1 MARPPQKRSPAD
13 EDTRNVGE
21 RGKCAEKKSGAA
33 QIYAQRELAFGAD
46 ERSSRALLNTCSRC
60 SLTRYSLSCSLTR
73 YSLSD
78 ALFAV
83 CHLTTSP
90 AEAMTDKVC
99 ACPYFTPPT
108 R

>member
-60 SLTRYSLSCSLTR
+60 SLTRYSLS
-73 YSLSD
+73 D

-90 AEAMTDKVC
+90 AEAMTDKV
-99 ACPYFTPPT
+99 
-108 R
+108 